1 MKRKFKIVGAGY
13 GGEYALCTKDADFV
27 NKWANKEHPD
37 LIEEALDTFY
47 DDADLE
53 HGFGMYSD
61 SNLTAYE
68 IKDGEEVEIEEDIP
82 VSCLMSREA
91 YITDS
96 EHGSVPVMIFHSAEK
111 GDFCSWELEAEDFDS
126 KLLSASLVETDFGEF
141 IQDLYYNG
149 EKLELNDEYVDTRG
163 KGYYAKVGWINP
175 EWHEKREKFEDE
187 ELIKENWKEFL
198 ETM

>member
-1 MKRKFKIVGAGY
+1 MKRKLKIVAAGY

-27 NKWANKEHPD
+27 NKWESKEEPD

-68 IKDGEEVEIEEDIP
+68 IKDGEEVEIEEEIP

-111 GDFCSWELEAEDFDS
+111 GDFCRWELEAEYFDS
-126 KLLSASLVETDFGEF
+126 KLLSASLVETDFGAF

-187 ELIKENWKEFL
+187 ELIKESWKEFL

>member
-1 MKRKFKIVGAGY
+1 MAASTHS
-13 GGEYALCTKDADFV
+13 ALKDADFV
-27 NKWANKEHPD
+27 NKWESKEEPD

-96 EHGSVPVMIFHSAEK
+96 ETWLSSSN
-111 GDFCSWELEAEDFDS
+111 DFSQC
-126 KLLSASLVETDFGEF
+126 
-141 IQDLYYNG
+141 
-149 EKLELNDEYVDTRG
+149 
-163 KGYYAKVGWINP
+163 
-175 EWHEKREKFEDE
+175 RER
-187 ELIKENWKEFL
+187 
-198 ETM
+198 